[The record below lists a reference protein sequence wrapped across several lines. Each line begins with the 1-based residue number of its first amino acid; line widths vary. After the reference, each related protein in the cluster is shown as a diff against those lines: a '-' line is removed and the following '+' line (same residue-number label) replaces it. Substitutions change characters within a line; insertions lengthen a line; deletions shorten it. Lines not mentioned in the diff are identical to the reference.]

1 MRRRSEGGPSVVV
14 MLVLMILSM
23 RRSGD
28 INSSSIAR
36 STPTAVMC
44 EVKSIAI
51 ESSTPIDSN
60 SSARG
65 EEDFEGFG
73 EGFDSGIEGF
83 KH

>member
-14 MLVLMILSM
+14 MLVLMILSI

-36 STPTAVMC
+36 STPNAVMC

-51 ESSTPIDSN
+51 ESATPNDSN
-60 SSARG
+60 SSAQG
-65 EEDFEGFG
+65 E
-73 EGFDSGIEGF
+73 EGFDSGTKGF